1 MELAK
6 AVSFCI
12 VEVFSAEGGSAYGG
26 KESPYTKE
34 KPPSLWF
41 ASHHKML
48 GGSFAIQW
56 YPPPKAGI
64 CNYFF
69 LVVFVPLP
77 FLDPLGWG
85 DPQGIDLTSYG

>member
-48 GGSFAIQW
+48 GGSFAF
-56 YPPPKAGI
+56 
-64 CNYFF
+64 NTT
-69 LVVFVPLP
+69 
-77 FLDPLGWG
+77 
-85 DPQGIDLTSYG
+85 TSISF

>member
-41 ASHHKML
+41 VSRHKLPGVFCNSML
-48 GGSFAIQW
+48 T
-56 YPPPKAGI
+56 
-64 CNYFF
+64 YFF